1 MVELNRSITNVKNFA
16 DRLRYARTLRGLSQ
30 AALAHA
36 CGLSQG
42 AIANY
47 ESNARQSAKEIFRI
61 AEVLNVNPVWLGMGS
76 GPMEPLEPPL
86 ETQATYRLSEAEA
99 PRVPGLWPF
108 GLVSADDY
116 WALPQT
122 DRAIVERMF
131 ATLVKSL
138 QNKSQV

>member
-30 AALAHA
+30 AALAQA

-76 GPMEPLEPPL
+76 GPMEPIDSLP
-86 ETQATYRLSEAEA
+86 ETQATYRLAEAEK
-99 PRVPGLWPF
+99 PRATGLWPF
-108 GLVSADDY
+108 GLVSAEDY
-116 WALPQT
+116 WALAHS
-122 DRAIVERMF
+122 DRIIVEKMV